1 MEALTTTF
9 LVVFLAELGDKTQF
23 LVIAFAAKYYWRH
36 VFLGMTIGITVVH
49 SLAVAAGSFVGHL
62 IPEDVIT
69 GIAALFFLWLD
80 KKDWFGILTL
90 RADDEKKEAYDSRFG
105 PIWAV
110 SAAFI
115 VGEMGGRRLLL

>member
-23 LVIAFAAKYYWRH
+23 LVIVFAAKYYWRH

-62 IPEDVIT
+62 SFSY
-69 GIAALFFLWLD
+69 G
-80 KKDWFGILTL
+80 
-90 RADDEKKEAYDSRFG
+90 
-105 PIWAV
+105 
-110 SAAFI
+110 SAS
-115 VGEMGGRRLLL
+115 